1 MFYLNWEFTLIA
13 LAVAPLLFAQVY
25 TLTRRI
31 KNAARAVRKK
41 ESEIVSVLEEALT
54 SIRIVKAFASEKF
67 EEERLEKEALESMD
81 IALKARSIKA
91 SLSPAVDIIVAC
103 GTCIVLWYGARLV
116 MTGELTSG
124 ALVVFLLY
132 LGKMYKPMRDLSKM
146 TGTMSKGGVAF
157 ERIHEV
163 LESEGGIRDRRHARQ
178 ATGFKGAIAFD
189 RVSFG
194 YSSDQR
200 ILED

>member
-1 MFYLNWEFTLIA
+1 F
-13 LAVAPLLFAQVY
+13 
-25 TLTRRI
+25 
-31 KNAARAVRKK
+31 
-41 ESEIVSVLEEALT
+41 S
-54 SIRIVKAFASEKF
+54 SIRVVKAFAREDY
-67 EEERLEKEALESMD
+67 EERRFERQSLDNVETALV
-81 IALKARSIKA
+81 ARAVKMKLA
-91 SLSPAVDIIVAC
+91 PVVDIVVAI
-103 GTCIVLWYGARLV
+103 GTCLMLGYGARLV
-116 MTGELTSG
+116 LAGQLTAG

-132 LGKMYKPMRDLSKM
+132 LGKMYKPMRDVSKM
-146 TGTMSKGGVAF
+146 TGTMSKAGVAF

-200 ILED
+200 ILEDVSFTIEPGQVAASIGPTGGGKTTIINLVA